1 MYNIHFS
8 IRVESNRNLDYI
20 ERNRVGR
27 IIEERR
33 LRINVKRIIPSLR
46 IGDKGGG
53 HSLSTRICHA
63 LVSSTSDRNGSRA
76 SHFPPPTFFLHVI
89 NRLDNY
95 FLSPLI
101 LPILSTLLFPRDCLF
116 HDTGTY
122 RRSEWRLSRSTS
134 SLLRLR
140 ACVIV
145 YPAWYVDLVF
155 SFYHTILSSSRVKI
169 RRLFVEGRVRGGG
182 ERRKKIVITFASA
195 QCPPRA
201 EKELCVCALSFS
213 TFI

>member
-1 MYNIHFS
+1 M
-8 IRVESNRNLDYI
+8 
-20 ERNRVGR
+20 
-27 IIEERR
+27 
-33 LRINVKRIIPSLR
+33 
-46 IGDKGGG
+46 
-53 HSLSTRICHA
+53 
-63 LVSSTSDRNGSRA
+63 
-76 SHFPPPTFFLHVI
+76 I

-182 ERRKKIVITFASA
+182 ERRKKLLSLLQAHSVHREQRKNSVFAPCRS
-195 QCPPRA
+195 PPLY
-201 EKELCVCALSFS
+201 K
-213 TFI
+213 

>member
-1 MYNIHFS
+1 M
-8 IRVESNRNLDYI
+8 
-20 ERNRVGR
+20 
-27 IIEERR
+27 
-33 LRINVKRIIPSLR
+33 
-46 IGDKGGG
+46 
-53 HSLSTRICHA
+53 
-63 LVSSTSDRNGSRA
+63 
-76 SHFPPPTFFLHVI
+76 I

-182 ERRKKIVITFASA
+182 ERRKKNCYHFCKRTVSTESRERTLCLRPVVLHLYISDWSRVVPL
-195 QCPPRA
+195 PPPYREPSFSSPSSLREEYIHFYDIYLA
-201 EKELCVCALSFS
+201 LYVSLSFTLS
-213 TFI
+213 LSLFLVVSQISFPFSLYSSRWKCHPKT

>member
-101 LPILSTLLFPRDCLF
+101 LSILSTLLFPRDCLF
-116 HDTGTY
+116 HDGY
-122 RRSEWRLSRSTS
+122 
-134 SLLRLR
+134 
-140 ACVIV
+140 V
-145 YPAWYVDLVF
+145 PA
-155 SFYHTILSSSRVKI
+155 I
-169 RRLFVEGRVRGGG
+169 RMAA
-182 ERRKKIVITFASA
+182 IT
-195 QCPPRA
+195 
-201 EKELCVCALSFS
+201 
-213 TFI
+213 